1 MVMKAL
7 CFVSLLQKN
16 DFGKTVVFFG
26 RMFNFAAAKSYNS
39 IMRQH
44 CISHN
49 APLHFRHY
57 SRKGYAAFRSMHRE
71 VVVGHVVNAIA
82 DRQMAKS
89 GRSAECGAEAWG
101 RCGFVADDDTLHDE
115 MSLLSSAFLLMTE
128 SFVIVALQT
137 AAEVAAASVVNNNYP
152 NRGKAIC
159 LRAGCLSSFLK
170 KQVLLM
176 RKIFCLSVLMMLSL
190 MATAQTDTVRIYGL
204 DEVVVGGTQVKV
216 SSDAY
221 RVVSI
226 LGRDEIATLPV
237 TSISDL
243 LDYLPGIDVRTRG
256 GQGVQADISM
266 RGGTFDQVLVML
278 NGVNITD
285 PHTGHHT
292 LNLPIDLSMVDRIEV
307 LQGTS
312 ISAFGLSA
320 FSGAINIVTGN
331 GNASEVTATVE
342 GGAHG
347 YFMPSVNVHQNVGLW
362 KLTGAASYN
371 QSTGYMEN
379 TDYKYG
385 NIFLQ
390 ARYANRRTG
399 DFNIQLG
406 GQLKGFGSNSF
417 YSLKYPD
424 QYEATKMLT
433 GAVTWNYDFN
443 FPMHLEASL
452 FTRAHYDR
460 FELFREGVVEF
471 PAWYA
476 NHNYHVSNVSGA
488 NAKLSW
494 LEKWGKT
501 TVGLEVRNE
510 NILSNVLGD
519 SLKSIHYI
527 PYTHKEMQFTVGK
540 NRFNVNYFAEQS
552 FFYKDFSAS
561 LGVAGNYNTMFRNN
575 FSFGANLG
583 YQFAPQG
590 QVFANVSRSLRLPT
604 FTDLYY
610 KSATQIANPELK
622 PESSLNLELGVRY
635 ATHGFYTSLNAY
647 YRFGQNIIDW
657 VKAPEDEQWRSMN
670 HTAVNAMGGELT
682 VGYHGGYW
690 LKTIEAT
697 YAFCHLNKDAG
708 ELISKYALDYL
719 RHKATFTLSHG
730 IYRGFGAEWQLTFQS
745 RNGEYTDMA
754 GNVVAYKPVLLLD
767 GKVYWQNRN
776 INVYASASNLTNRSY
791 YDYGGIL
798 QPGIW
803 VKAGIAVTIN
813 TDKK

>member
-1 MVMKAL
+1 MKKN
-7 CFVSLLQKN
+7 LL
-16 DFGKTVVFFG
+16 F
-26 RMFNFAAAKSYNS
+26 
-39 IMRQH
+39 
-44 CISHN
+44 
-49 APLHFRHY
+49 
-57 SRKGYAAFRSMHRE
+57 
-71 VVVGHVVNAIA
+71 
-82 DRQMAKS
+82 
-89 GRSAECGAEAWG
+89 
-101 RCGFVADDDTLHDE
+101 
-115 MSLLSSAFLLMTE
+115 FLLMSLTVCA
-128 SFVIVALQT
+128 S
-137 AAEVAAASVVNNNYP
+137 AE
-152 NRGKAIC
+152 
-159 LRAGCLSSFLK
+159 
-170 KQVLLM
+170 
-176 RKIFCLSVLMMLSL
+176 
-190 MATAQTDTVRIYGL
+190 TDTVRVFGL
-204 DEVVVGGTQVKV
+204 DEVTVSGTQIKV
-216 SSDAY
+216 SSDAF
-221 RVVSI
+221 RVVSVI
-226 LGRDEIATLPV
+226 SRDEIAAMPV
-237 TSISDL
+237 TSVSDL
-243 LDYLPGIDVRTRG
+243 LDYLPGVDVRSRG
-256 GQGVQADISM
+256 VNGVQADISM

-278 NGVNITD
+278 NGVNLTD

-331 GNASEVTATVE
+331 GNASEVKAVVE
-342 GGAHG
+342 GGDHG
-347 YFMPSVNVHQNVGLW
+347 YFMPSVGAHQNVGNW
-362 KLTGAASYN
+362 KLTAAASYN

-399 DFNIQLG
+399 NFNIQLG
-406 GQLKGFGSNSF
+406 GQLKGFGSNAF

-424 QYEATKMLT
+424 QYEATKMLS
-433 GAVTWNYDFN
+433 GAVTWDYDFD
-443 FPMHLEASL
+443 FPLHIEASL

-471 PAWYA
+471 PSWYTT
-476 NHNYHVSNVSGA
+476 HNYHVSNVSGA

-519 SLKSIHYI
+519 SLTSTHYI
-527 PYTHKEMQFTVGK
+527 PYTHKEKQFSVGK

-552 FFYKDFSAS
+552 FYYNDFSAS
-561 LGVAGNYNTMFRNN
+561 IGVAGNYNTMFRNN

-583 YQFAPQG
+583 YHFAAQG
-590 QVFANVSRSLRLPT
+590 DVFFNASRSLRLPT

-622 PESSLNLELGVRY
+622 PESSINLELGVRY
-635 ATHGFYTSLNAY
+635 ATHGFHTSLNAY
-647 YRFGQNIIDW
+647 YRFGRNIIDW
-657 VKAPEDEQWRSMN
+657 VKAPAEEQWRSMN
-670 HTAVNAMGGELT
+670 HTAVDAVGGELA
-682 VGYHGGYW
+682 VGYHAGYW
-690 LKTIEAT
+690 LKNIDLT

-719 RHKATFTLSHG
+719 RHKLTLSLGHG
-730 IYRGFGAEWQLTFQS
+730 IWRGFGAEWQLTLQS
-745 RNGEYTDMA
+745 RNGEYTDVN
-754 GNVVAYKPVLLLD
+754 GDVVAYKPVLLLD
-767 GKVYWQNRN
+767 GKIYWQHKN
-776 INVYASASNLTNRSY
+776 INIYASATNLTNRHY

-803 VKAGIAVTIN
+803 AKAGIAVTIN